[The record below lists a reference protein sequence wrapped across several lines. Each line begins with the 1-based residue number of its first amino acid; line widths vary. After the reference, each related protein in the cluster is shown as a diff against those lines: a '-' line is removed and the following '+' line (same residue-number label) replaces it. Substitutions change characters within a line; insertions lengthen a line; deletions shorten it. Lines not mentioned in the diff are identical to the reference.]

1 LGGNENGNYKGKV
14 TGGYSARYKEINFDA
29 TQINLAVNRSNF
41 ATQPT
46 VDLNNLDG
54 YFNQTNLDN
63 NFFTLRTF
71 RGDVTTTNALEPQN
85 FKGQQIISAGFG
97 AIEYQFTPKLYVIGA
112 FRSEFIIQDIFYDTS
127 LKQGETLF
135 DTMEYLPSLSA
146 KYELNE
152 KQNLKLAASKTYTL
166 PQFKERAPFLYEEV
180 GQSYVGNPDLYNSTD
195 YNFDLKW
202 EYFPKGGE
210 VISVTGFGKYILNP
224 INEVIIASATNDIS
238 WVNSGEKAIGIGAEL
253 EIRKDIYNVEGKND
267 SKTNIASGLNV
278 SYLHTDQDLDSEKV
292 FRETNGNFTSFFTNK
307 NSRLTGASDLLVNA
321 DISLNRQFSA
331 DQSLTATLSS
341 AYFSDRI
348 YSIGST
354 LKGDLVDS
362 EVITLDFILKF
373 KLNKNIGFGISAKNL
388 TNPTIERKQE
398 VQNVIVDSYKKG
410 RNFSFSMKYSF

>member
-1 LGGNENGNYKGKV
+1 
-14 TGGYSARYKEINFDA
+14 
-29 TQINLAVNRSNF
+29 
-41 ATQPT
+41 
-46 VDLNNLDG
+46 
-54 YFNQTNLDN
+54 
-63 NFFTLRTF
+63 
-71 RGDVTTTNALEPQN
+71 
-85 FKGQQIISAGFG
+85 
-97 AIEYQFTPKLYVIGA
+97 
-112 FRSEFIIQDIFYDTS
+112 
-127 LKQGETLF
+127 
-135 DTMEYLPSLSA
+135 
-146 KYELNE
+146 
-152 KQNLKLAASKTYTL
+152 
-166 PQFKERAPFLYEEV
+166 
-180 GQSYVGNPDLYNSTD
+180 
-195 YNFDLKW
+195 
-202 EYFPKGGE
+202 
-210 VISVTGFGKYILNP
+210 
-224 INEVIIASATNDIS
+224 
-238 WVNSGEKAIGIGAEL
+238 
-253 EIRKDIYNVEGKND
+253 
-267 SKTNIASGLNV
+267 
-278 SYLHTDQDLDSEKV
+278 LDSEKV